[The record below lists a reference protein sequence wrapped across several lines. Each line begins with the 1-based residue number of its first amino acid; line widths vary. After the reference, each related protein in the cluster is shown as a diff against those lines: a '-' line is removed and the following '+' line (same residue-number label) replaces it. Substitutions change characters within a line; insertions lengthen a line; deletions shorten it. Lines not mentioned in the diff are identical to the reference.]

1 MAAEFGGNG
10 VFLGELE
17 GTKATKG
24 TQKAPGTARISGGAA
39 VKTGLEE
46 LYSGCF
52 SRWARTAPGGP
63 RGGLRRLLRLR
74 RILLLEDL

>member
-52 SRWARTAPGGP
+52 SRWARTTPGGP
-63 RGGLRRLLRLR
+63 GWPAAAPEAAALSSLV
-74 RILLLEDL
+74 DL